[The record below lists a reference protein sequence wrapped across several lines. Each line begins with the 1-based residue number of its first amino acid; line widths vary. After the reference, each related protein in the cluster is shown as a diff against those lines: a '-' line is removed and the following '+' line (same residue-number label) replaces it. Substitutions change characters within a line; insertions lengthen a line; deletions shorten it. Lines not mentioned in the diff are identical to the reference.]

1 MLKTILL
8 ITLYTTM
15 TSNVGE
21 EKVVCM
27 RKENFTYNDLKKLKK
42 YRSVELKNNLLCE
55 KGKH

>member
-1 MLKTILL
+1 MTILL
-8 ITLYTTM
+8 TTLYTTM

-27 RKENFTYNDLKKLKK
+27 RKENFMYNDLKKLKK
-42 YRSVELKNNLLCE
+42 YCSVELKNNLLYE